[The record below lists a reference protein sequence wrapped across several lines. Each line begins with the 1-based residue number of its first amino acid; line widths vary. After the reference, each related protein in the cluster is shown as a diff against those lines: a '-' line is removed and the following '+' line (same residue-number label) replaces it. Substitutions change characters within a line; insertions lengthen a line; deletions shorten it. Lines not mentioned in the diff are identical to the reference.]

1 MLSLLMISMAWGQGS
16 EDFENHSLSG
26 TNYVNGS
33 FVGNNSITWN
43 YVQVTGEQSYP
54 ITVKGI
60 LLRRSGA
67 NSKIYSST
75 VSGGIG
81 SFSVQMRKAFT
92 GTGDRQVALYIN
104 STHVADSQ
112 TFGSES
118 GDDATIH
125 TFSVNNIILPET

>member
-43 YVQVTGEQSYP
+43 YVQVTDEQSYP

-67 NSKIYSST
+67 NSKNLL
-75 VSGGIG
+75 
-81 SFSVQMRKAFT
+81 
-92 GTGDRQVALYIN
+92 LYRLRW
-104 STHVADSQ
+104 HR
-112 TFGSES
+112 
-118 GDDATIH
+118 
-125 TFSVNNIILPET
+125 

>member
-54 ITVKGI
+54 ITVKCI

-112 TFGSES
+112 TSAQNLAMMQRSTRFR
-118 GDDATIH
+118 
-125 TFSVNNIILPET
+125 